1 MKIINTGF
9 KNLKIISH
17 KKHSDSRGSLRET
30 YNKKIISWDNFVFE
44 YTTVSKKNVFRGF
57 HFQSKNQQEKLVS
70 VLEGAIIDIC
80 IDLRK
85 NSKTFG
91 KIFKVLLS
99 EKNKKSI
106 FIPKGFAHGYFTLKK
121 FNLVY
126 FQNSNYRNKNQEKG
140 ILWNDIDLNLKLPIK
155 KPLISK
161 KDKLN
166 ISLKQFLKKYKHL

>member
-1 MKIINTGF
+1 M
-9 KNLKIISH
+9 
-17 KKHSDSRGSLRET
+17 D
-30 YNKKIISWDNFVFE
+30 
-44 YTTVSKKNVFRGF
+44 
-57 HFQSKNQQEKLVS
+57 
-70 VLEGAIIDIC
+70 
-80 IDLRK
+80 
-85 NSKTFG
+85 

>member
-1 MKIINTGF
+1 MKIVNTKF
-9 KNLKIISH
+9 NDLKLYKANLY
-17 KKHSDSRGSLRET
+17 SDSRGYLREIF
-30 YNKKIISWDNFVFE
+30 KKKNLQKNLIFHYFAK
-44 YTTVSKKNVFRGF
+44 SKKNVFRGF

-80 IDLRK
+80 LDLRK

>member
-1 MKIINTGF
+1 MKIVNTKFNNLKLYKANLYSDNRGYLREIF
-9 KNLKIISH
+9 KKKNLRKNLIFH
-17 KKHSDSRGSLRET
+17 YFAK
-30 YNKKIISWDNFVFE
+30 
-44 YTTVSKKNVFRGF
+44 SKKNVFRGF
-57 HFQSKNQQEKLVS
+57 HFQSKSQQEKLVS

>member
-1 MKIINTGF
+1 MKIVNTKF
-9 KNLKIISH
+9 NDLKLYKANLY
-17 KKHSDSRGSLRET
+17 SDSRGYLREIF
-30 YNKKIISWDNFVFE
+30 KKKNLQKNLIFHYFAK
-44 YTTVSKKNVFRGF
+44 SKKNVFRGF

-80 IDLRK
+80 VDLRK

-99 EKNKKSI
+99 EKNQKSI

>member
-1 MKIINTGF
+1 MKIVNTKF
-9 KNLKIISH
+9 NDLKLYKANLY
-17 KKHSDSRGSLRET
+17 SDSRGYLREIF
-30 YNKKIISWDNFVFE
+30 KKKNLQKNLIFHYFAK
-44 YTTVSKKNVFRGF
+44 SKKNVFRGF

-161 KDKLN
+161 KDNLN

>member
-1 MKIINTGF
+1 MKIVNTKFNDLKLYKANLYSDNRGYLREIF
-9 KNLKIISH
+9 KKKNLQKNLIFH
-17 KKHSDSRGSLRET
+17 YFAK
-30 YNKKIISWDNFVFE
+30 
-44 YTTVSKKNVFRGF
+44 SKKNVFRGF

-80 IDLRK
+80 VDLRK

>member
-1 MKIINTGF
+1 MKIINTKFNDLKLYKANLFSDNRGYLREIF
-9 KNLKIISH
+9 KKKILQKNLIFHYFAK
-17 KKHSDSRGSLRET
+17 
-30 YNKKIISWDNFVFE
+30 
-44 YTTVSKKNVFRGF
+44 SKKNVFRGF

-121 FNLVY
+121 FNFVY

>member
-1 MKIINTGF
+1 MKIVNTKFNDLKLYKANLFSDNRGYLREIF
-9 KNLKIISH
+9 KKKILQKNLIFHYFAK
-17 KKHSDSRGSLRET
+17 
-30 YNKKIISWDNFVFE
+30 
-44 YTTVSKKNVFRGF
+44 SKKNVFRGF

>member
-1 MKIINTGF
+1 MIFHYFAK
-9 KNLKIISH
+9 
-17 KKHSDSRGSLRET
+17 
-30 YNKKIISWDNFVFE
+30 
-44 YTTVSKKNVFRGF
+44 SKKNVFRGF

-91 KIFKVLLS
+91 KIFRVLLS

-121 FNLVY
+121 FNFVY

-161 KDKLN
+161 KDNLN

>member
-1 MKIINTGF
+1 MKIANTKF
-9 KNLKIISH
+9 NDLKLNKANLY
-17 KKHSDSRGSLRET
+17 SDSRGYLREIF
-30 YNKKIISWDNFVFE
+30 KKKNLQKNLIFHYFAK
-44 YTTVSKKNVFRGF
+44 SKKNVFRGF

-80 IDLRK
+80 VDLRK

-161 KDKLN
+161 KDNLN

>member
-1 MKIINTGF
+1 MKIVNTKFNDLKLYKANLFSDNRGYLREIF
-9 KNLKIISH
+9 KKKILQKNLIFHYFAK
-17 KKHSDSRGSLRET
+17 
-30 YNKKIISWDNFVFE
+30 
-44 YTTVSKKNVFRGF
+44 SKKNVFRGF

-121 FNLVY
+121 FNFVY

>member
-1 MKIINTGF
+1 MKIVNTKF
-9 KNLKIISH
+9 NDLKLYKANLY
-17 KKHSDSRGSLRET
+17 SDSRGYLREIF
-30 YNKKIISWDNFVFE
+30 KKKNLQKNLIFHYFAK
-44 YTTVSKKNVFRGF
+44 SKKNVFRGF

-80 IDLRK
+80 VDLRK

>member
-1 MKIINTGF
+1 MKIINTKF
-9 KNLKIISH
+9 NDLKLYKANLY
-17 KKHSDSRGSLRET
+17 SDSRGYLREIF
-30 YNKKIISWDNFVFE
+30 KKKNLQKNLIFHYFAK
-44 YTTVSKKNVFRGF
+44 SKKNVFRGF

-80 IDLRK
+80 VDLRK

>member
-1 MKIINTGF
+1 MKIVNTKFNDLKLYKANLYSDNRGYLREIF
-9 KNLKIISH
+9 KKKFLQKNLIFHYFAK
-17 KKHSDSRGSLRET
+17 
-30 YNKKIISWDNFVFE
+30 
-44 YTTVSKKNVFRGF
+44 SKKNVFRGF

-91 KIFKVLLS
+91 EIFKVLLS

>member
-1 MKIINTGF
+1 MKIVNTKF
-9 KNLKIISH
+9 NDLKLYKANLY
-17 KKHSDSRGSLRET
+17 SDNRGYLREIF
-30 YNKKIISWDNFVFE
+30 KKKFLQKNFIFH
-44 YTTVSKKNVFRGF
+44 YFAKSKKNVFRGF
-57 HFQSKNQQEKLVS
+57 HFQSKSQQEKLVS

-91 KIFKVLLS
+91 EIFKVLLS

-106 FIPKGFAHGYFTLKK
+106 FIPKGFANGYFTLKK
-121 FNLVY
+121 FNFVY

-140 ILWNDIDLNLKLPIK
+140 IIWNDIDLNLKLPIK